1 MSSTTTQG
9 GNVMRRIT
17 TAVALAAAAAAMAV
31 PAMADTG
38 TEQFLASARE
48 NGDGTVTL
56 PLHAAIVGTDHVY
69 YVIFDT
75 SNGSRASRLGV
86 NESQKLRNA
95 AGSGATQRAWT
106 DAAGNV
112 HFEGTVDFSPNH
124 VVSAPNGFPPNVAE
138 PGSVADAKYSPLVQW
153 PDGTVDNAPQIAH
166 DANGDGVLSPGELHD
181 KVVSIDLVHHT
192 VRLLET
198 DGFQGGKPVRYV
210 STDSSVKLAAAL
222 EGATLVPR
230 LNSAPGLDNDG
241 TDSSRASL
249 GAFVNG
255 QTGVGNP
262 NRQGFESA
270 VRGEGSP
277 LNVLRWRPGQ
287 GRYSPLWDVHPAAW
301 TARAIAGGLNRR
313 QRDVGQILNLVE
325 HGLVTGPG
333 GAPFA
338 PADFVVN
345 CPIVSRD

>member
-1 MSSTTTQG
+1 
-9 GNVMRRIT
+9 
-17 TAVALAAAAAAMAV
+17 
-31 PAMADTG
+31 
-38 TEQFLASARE
+38 LASARE

-124 VVSAPNGFPPNVAE
+124 VVSAPNGFPPAVAE
-138 PGSVADAKYSPLVQW
+138 PGSVADSKYSPLVQW

-166 DANGDGVLSPGELHD
+166 DANHDGVLSPDELHD
-181 KVVSIDLVHHT
+181 KVTSIDLVHHT
-192 VRLLET
+192 VRLRET

-230 LNSAPGLDNDG
+230 LNSAPGLDNDS

-255 QTGVGNP
+255 QTGVANP

-287 GRYSPLWDVHPAAW
+287 GRYSPLWDVHIGVWSAA
-301 TARAIAGGLNRR
+301 AVAAGQNTRQTSYDDIQGLADHRIISNP
-313 QRDVGQILNLVE
+313 DGTPFSAAGIIVDCPLVSQ
-325 HGLVTGPG
+325 G
-333 GAPFA
+333 
-338 PADFVVN
+338 
-345 CPIVSRD
+345 

>member
-1 MSSTTTQG
+1 
-9 GNVMRRIT
+9 
-17 TAVALAAAAAAMAV
+17 
-31 PAMADTG
+31 
-38 TEQFLASARE
+38 
-48 NGDGTVTL
+48 
-56 PLHAAIVGTDHVY
+56 
-69 YVIFDT
+69 
-75 SNGSRASRLGV
+75 
-86 NESQKLRNA
+86 
-95 AGSGATQRAWT
+95 
-106 DAAGNV
+106 
-112 HFEGTVDFSPNH
+112 
-124 VVSAPNGFPPNVAE
+124 
-138 PGSVADAKYSPLVQW
+138 
-153 PDGTVDNAPQIAH
+153 
-166 DANGDGVLSPGELHD
+166 
-181 KVVSIDLVHHT
+181 VSIDLVHHT

-287 GRYSPLWDVHPAAW
+287 GRYSPLWDVHIGLWNAASV
-301 TARAIAGGLNRR
+301 AAGTNTRQTSYDDIQGLAEHHTITNP
-313 QRDVGQILNLVE
+313 DGSPFSAAGIIVDCPLVSQQ
-325 HGLVTGPG
+325 G
-333 GAPFA
+333 
-338 PADFVVN
+338 
-345 CPIVSRD
+345 